1 MKLVDNNVLS
11 AYEKGDLIYPVSY
24 GTSKFSLFSED
35 VLYAPKIK
43 RNLSSLPTMTQRG
56 AEIRF
61 KEDVR

>member
-35 VLYAPKIK
+35 VLYAPENKEEFVIIANDDATRC
-43 RNLSSLPTMTQRG
+43 RNSIQG
-56 AEIRF
+56 G
-61 KEDVR
+61 